1 MITDPKSWSV
11 DGNPIPMAFS
21 DSSMEQ
27 ILSKSFKIQ
36 FNGYKTIKVNLIP
49 AEILR
54 TLFKLLRQQQKVHYS
69 ETGRNAE
76 RKKKTSLVKISYEN
90 FLRPQF
96 CRYIFPHNL
105 TVSLQYHYTNFSNF
119 RGTQRQF
126 SKNICSEDDLRFR
139 IFGTFLVKFL
149 TCDLS

>member
-1 MITDPKSWSV
+1 
-11 DGNPIPMAFS
+11 MAFS

-36 FNGYKTIKVNLIP
+36 FNGYKTIKINLIP

-54 TLFKLLRQQQKVHYS
+54 TLFKLLRQHQKVHYS

-105 TVSLQYHYTNFSNF
+105 TVSLQYHYPNFSNF

>member
-54 TLFKLLRQQQKVHYS
+54 TLFKLLRQRQKFATLRQ
-69 ETGRNAE
+69 EE
-76 RKKKTSLVKISYEN
+76 MLKEKKKTSLVKISYEN

-126 SKNICSEDDLRFR
+126 SKNICSEDDLGFR

>member
-1 MITDPKSWSV
+1 
-11 DGNPIPMAFS
+11 MAFS

-36 FNGYKTIKVNLIP
+36 FNGYKTIKINLIP

-126 SKNICSEDDLRFR
+126 SKNICSEDDLRSR
-139 IFGTFLVKFL
+139 IFGTFFVKFL
-149 TCDLS
+149 ACLPLLGFSNI